1 MVTMTTLLPYTSN
14 KFWFPFWQQLKEI
27 KFEKMP
33 KPTRKNRKA
42 AMRKNFGRDR
52 SASDANIPLDTPVMR
67 PSKSMTD
74 LSNMQETK
82 LHNEALDFSG
92 DNSDRDDD
100 RNPQPFHGH
109 TSTFLS
115 TPTMVHSKS
124 ASDINHS
131 ENTIPVK
138 ETLPTVNTNTKT
150 PKSPLMK
157 LKRLLKKTPASKPKV
172 NSNAGETVL
181 PVITMRGCKSV
192 SDLSAEFAFADA
204 GGSDLSQS
212 LHVSGLHALKSK
224 DTSRTVS
231 ASADNIS
238 DGELESPCRE
248 QKKTLG
254 SMFGSTLSPLHKGL
268 TLSCDILTAAVTP
281 TDDDDNVT
289 FNISSTTTTT
299 PSSASNC
306 CSIESLS
313 VVDNSDVTDIYI
325 NVQTDV
331 SVLKSQNTQ
340 FPVSFSG
347 PKDEINSA
355 AHQKPNSAMT
365 GNQGR
370 RVRPPPPSYP
380 PPPLPDKI
388 IIHV

>member
-1 MVTMTTLLPYTSN
+1 MTALLPYTSN
-14 KFWFPFWQQLKEI
+14 KFLFRFWQQLKEI

-42 AMRKNFGRDR
+42 AMRKNMMRDR
-52 SASDANIPLDTPVMR
+52 SASDADIPLGTPVMR

-74 LSNMQETK
+74 LSNIQETESQ
-82 LHNEALDFSG
+82 NEALNLSG
-92 DNSDRDDD
+92 GNSDREDD
-100 RNPQPFHGH
+100 RNSLPFPGH
-109 TSTFLS
+109 TSTFQS

-124 ASDINHS
+124 ASDINHNES
-131 ENTIPVK
+131 TIPVK
-138 ETLPTVNTNTKT
+138 ETLPIVNNSTK
-150 PKSPLMK
+150 PLKRPLMK

-172 NSNAGETVL
+172 NSNAEETVL
-181 PVITMRGCKSV
+181 PVITMRSCKSV
-192 SDLSAEFAFADA
+192 SDLSAEFAFADE
-204 GGSDLSQS
+204 GSSDLSQS

-224 DTSRTVS
+224 GTCVSGTVS
-231 ASADNIS
+231 SSAENIS
-238 DGELESPCRE
+238 DGPLKTPCGE

-313 VVDNSDVTDIYI
+313 GVDNSDVTDIYL

-331 SVLKSQNTQ
+331 TVLKSHSTQ
-340 FPVSFSG
+340 VQGSFSG
-347 PKDEINSA
+347 PKDEGNSV
-355 AHQKPNSAMT
+355 AHQKPNSPTT
-365 GNQGR
+365 GNQRR